1 MGYSKE
7 VYRIASA
14 KLAERRAKAER
25 EAEERRTAF
34 FAACP
39 RALEIERELS
49 RTGVAAARAV
59 LAGGNVRENLER
71 LKENNQALQRE
82 QQELLRRAALPADHL
97 SVRYACTKCGDTGY
111 VDGIQCECL
120 RQALRDEACR
130 ELNALTPLTLSTF
143 ESFSLSYYP
152 EQTRSSMEKILF
164 NCMDYAKNFSFSSPN
179 IIMMGSTG
187 LGKTHLSLAIA
198 RAVID
203 KGFGVVYGLSL
214 IHI

>member
-71 LKENNQALQRE
+71 LKEKLDVCSAF
-82 QQELLRRAALPADHL
+82 
-97 SVRYACTKCGDTGY
+97 
-111 VDGIQCECL
+111 I
-120 RQALRDEACR
+120 
-130 ELNALTPLTLSTF
+130 
-143 ESFSLSYYP
+143 
-152 EQTRSSMEKILF
+152 
-164 NCMDYAKNFSFSSPN
+164 SPV
-179 IIMMGSTG
+179 SPV
-187 LGKTHLSLAIA
+187 LAIHT
-198 RAVID
+198 
-203 KGFGVVYGLSL
+203 GPGLVGA
-214 IHI
+214 IVQDA

>member
-71 LKENNQALQRE
+71 LKENNQALQSSRSFFAGP
-82 QQELLRRAALPADHL
+82 LSRRITCPYAMPAPNAGIPAMWTVSSASACARRCAMRPAA
-97 SVRYACTKCGDTGY
+97 
-111 VDGIQCECL
+111 
-120 RQALRDEACR
+120 
-130 ELNALTPLTLSTF
+130 N
-143 ESFSLSYYP
+143 
-152 EQTRSSMEKILF
+152 SM
-164 NCMDYAKNFSFSSPN
+164 
-179 IIMMGSTG
+179 
-187 LGKTHLSLAIA
+187 
-198 RAVID
+198 R
-203 KGFGVVYGLSL
+203 
-214 IHI
+214 

>member
-71 LKENNQALQRE
+71 LKENKQALQRE

-120 RQALRDEACR
+120 RQALRDEAYRIAGKPDPVEFEDEVVAVVESRDGSILDVIRKIR
-130 ELNALTPLTLSTF
+130 E
-143 ESFSLSYYP
+143 
-152 EQTRSSMEKILF
+152 
-164 NCMDYAKNFSFSSPN
+164 
-179 IIMMGSTG
+179 
-187 LGKTHLSLAIA
+187 
-198 RAVID
+198 
-203 KGFGVVYGLSL
+203 
-214 IHI
+214 